1 MATNDARLLAV
12 DAATGKPCD
21 DFGESG
27 TARQDPSIPTLY
39 DGEYQ
44 ITSAPTISGDAV
56 IVGLAMAG
64 TLCTCS
70 PGSRITAFGARSG
83 SVVWRWYPIPPA
95 AADATW
101 DNGSWAETGC
111 GEMWSVGA
119 VDRGA
124 RPPNSSLCGT
134 PP

>member
-1 MATNDARLLAV
+1 
-12 DAATGKPCD
+12 
-21 DFGESG
+21 
-27 TARQDPSIPTLY
+27 
-39 DGEYQ
+39 
-44 ITSAPTISGDAV
+44 V
-56 IVGLAMAG
+56 IVGLAMAD

-95 AADATW
+95 ADDAAAW

-111 GEMWSVGA
+111 GEMWSIGA

-124 RPPNSSLCGT
+124 RPPILPHGGRDRDFYGGTHKGAPTSNSPFAETTTAQVALADGRLMSKQNVSRMSRGARL
-134 PP
+134 